1 MPIVL
6 TTIHIYPVKSCAAL
20 TLPGAAVEARGLA
33 HDRRWMV
40 VDAEGR
46 FITGRK
52 HPRMTLIQVTAA
64 GDDGVRIAAPGMTGI
79 ALAPAAPDAP
89 RIDVRIWRDA
99 VSVRAADA
107 DADAWISD
115 FLGVPARFAFMDEA
129 AKRAVDPE
137 HAHAGDEVSFA
148 DGYPLLL
155 IAQAS
160 LNGLNARLDTPL
172 PMSRFRPNLVVDG
185 AAAHAEDGWRRL
197 RIGAVE
203 FEGIK
208 PCVRCVF
215 TTVDPAIGEFD
226 PSGEPLR
233 MLATYRRGDKGITFG
248 QNLIARGAGTIAPG
262 DAVEIL
268 D

>member
-1 MPIVL
+1 MSIVL
-6 TTIHIYPVKSCAAL
+6 TSIHIYPVKSCAAL
-20 TLPGAAVEARGLA
+20 TLSSADVQARGLA

-40 VDAEGR
+40 VDADGR

-64 GDDGVRIAAPGMTGI
+64 DDDSVRIAAPGMTGI

-89 RIDVRIWRDA
+89 RIDARIWSDA
-99 VSVRAADA
+99 VSARVADA
-107 DADAWISD
+107 HTDEWISE
-115 FLGVPARFAFMDEA
+115 FLGVPARFVFMDEA
-129 AKRAVDPE
+129 AGRAVDPE
-137 HAHAGDEVSFA
+137 HARAGDEVSFA

-155 IAQAS
+155 VGQTS
-160 LNGLNARLDTPL
+160 LDGLNARLEGPL
-172 PMSRFRPNLVVDG
+172 PMTRFRPNLVVDG
-185 AAAHAEDGWRRL
+185 ATAHAEDGWRRL
-197 RIGAVE
+197 RIGSVE
-203 FEGIK
+203 FDGVK

-215 TTVDPAIGEFD
+215 TTVDPANGEVD

-233 MLATYRRGDKGITFG
+233 TLATYRRDEKGITFG
-248 QNLIARGAGTIAPG
+248 QNLIARGTGTIVPG